1 MYKAVFEGLVVDEND
16 RPAEVVNLGG
26 EPYYV
31 VMDAGFERHVPAAV
45 VDLQVLEAMKE
56 QVLSQRES
64 VVDAMLQYL
73 GQDDLFT
80 KATVETSIDQMD
92 ENLEQLRRVGLPEEA
107 RSWLGMMGFRIVID
121 IHGEIVELE
130 LPGTIEEE

>member
-31 VMDAGFERHVPAAV
+31 VMDADFERHVPAAV

-92 ENLEQLRRVGLPEEA
+92 ENLEQLRQVGLPEEA

-121 IHGEIVELE
+121 IHGEIVDLD